1 MNISSKMVHNSINK
15 KFVKPLKDGCKYNI
29 SKLDV
34 EQKVKHNETASL
46 LKQAHQTLLN
56 IEYNLKCYNL
66 VDSNTLL
73 RASFEY
79 IIMAMLIQF
88 DEETYKEF
96 IKIGIQRD
104 KTRVCKMFSKFRTYM
119 NEISEQAFKDI
130 NRSEKLFMLTDFYDK
145 MCNYTHSTLIVSTMI
160 EIKNQKEKEV
170 LGMIVYQNYY
180 FVKILLFLCLKYFT
194 KDNKHYLE
202 LQNVGF
208 TYFFLTIEIN
218 EKIKNNNID
227 FTKYNDF
234 LYVDK
239 NTEYFEKSQKE
250 VLKFND
256 EISELKDIINKNPIE
271 FNNKLLDF
279 LK

>member
-1 MNISSKMVHNSINK
+1 MVHNSINK